1 MLQPKDFA
9 FLEKLNNGKSVIAL
23 KDKVVEQLLYYEK
36 KYQTNTFD
44 IIYQAYLENQDIAKW
59 KELGLEFIRQN
70 GCIDLI
76 NKVVPIKKYGMTT
89 QNKADSKRMLD
100 EYLAY
105 FSKNSI
111 VVVSSKNPLYKKYIK
126 ILNAKQKIVLL
137 YTNNTE
143 DFDLEFSNVI
153 VTYDVKPNQAVFDN
167 SDVVLVSYENKEY
180 IISDKY
186 KNKVIYVKEE

>member
-153 VTYDVKPNQAVFDN
+153 VTYDAKPNQAVFDN